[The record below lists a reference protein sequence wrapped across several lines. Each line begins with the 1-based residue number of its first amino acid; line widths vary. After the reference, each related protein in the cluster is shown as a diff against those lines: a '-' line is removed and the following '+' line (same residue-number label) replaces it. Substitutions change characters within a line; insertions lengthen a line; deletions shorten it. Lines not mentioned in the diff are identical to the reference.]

1 VIHRRR
7 YTDWSFP
14 KGKPIAGEN
23 PERTA
28 LREVE
33 EETGI
38 RCRLGRPIGQLYQDL
53 SGETKAVRDGEMH
66 PLGGTF
72 IPAAEVDEM
81 RWLGLDDATALL
93 TAEHDQR
100 LLEMMGIPS
109 MEFSVGGQEEDVP
122 APPSSGPTL
131 RGPSAPCAAAAP
143 PVSARPRR
151 TNATPTAIAAP
162 RIGPTT

>member
-1 VIHRRR
+1 MIHRRR

-72 IPAAEVDEM
+72 IP
-81 RWLGLDDATALL
+81 R
-93 TAEHDQR
+93 
-100 LLEMMGIPS
+100 
-109 MEFSVGGQEEDVP
+109 GG
-122 APPSSGPTL
+122 G
-131 RGPSAPCAAAAP
+131 
-143 PVSARPRR
+143 
-151 TNATPTAIAAP
+151 
-162 RIGPTT
+162 

>member
-7 YTDWSFP
+7 YNDWSFP

-38 RCRLGRPIGQLYQDL
+38 RCRLGRPIGQLAYQDQ
-53 SGETKAVRDGEMH
+53 SGETKAVPYGEMH

-109 MEFSVGGQEEDVP
+109 VEFGLG
-122 APPSSGPTL
+122 L
-131 RGPSAPCAAAAP
+131 
-143 PVSARPRR
+143 RR
-151 TNATPTAIAAP
+151 TSPP
-162 RIGPTT
+162 RLRPVPP